1 MSDRDEIRGRITLYS
16 VSTLAEEGDSARF
29 GGAPERAP
37 SRPDTAA
44 WEAQVSE
51 QLEELGWTAGLL
63 HTLGDRFLR
72 AEGNEARSFGM
83 SLVKHAETLVRLK
96 EGALAYTQRIGGEK
110 GSRAAVLGEWIVVLD
125 GLQRCGDAMIGAS
138 QGYANIAR
146 HLPAMDGELRT
157 AVGEALIISRL
168 VEERGG
174 QMRRLAERLRNDREP
189 PSDPTHTAASP
200 TSREN
205 SPSPVIS

>member
-1 MSDRDEIRGRITLYS
+1 MSDRDESRRRITLYS
-16 VSTLAEEGDSARF
+16 VSTLAEGGDSARF
-29 GGAPERAP
+29 GGAPEKAP

-44 WEAQVSE
+44 WEAQVAE

-72 AEGNEARSFGM
+72 ADRDEVRSFGSNLM
-83 SLVKHAETLVRLK
+83 KHADSLVRLK

-110 GSRAAVLGEWIVVLD
+110 GSRPANLSKWNIVLD

-138 QGYANIAR
+138 QGYSNVAR
-146 HLPAMDGELRT
+146 RLPELDGELRT
-157 AVGEALIISRL
+157 AVGEALIISKL

-174 QMRRLAERLRNDREP
+174 QMRRLAERLRSSCHL
-189 PSDPTHTAASP
+189 PSDLS
-200 TSREN
+200 SR
-205 SPSPVIS
+205 PFG